1 MDCRR
6 NFGGKLI
13 VTKRMTPKSMLAILL
28 GILSVAMV
36 QANALAENQENSGS
50 AQSLFADTLAV
61 WQLGDM
67 NDSSGR
73 NNTLKL
79 NGEAKIGVGL
89 KGREY
94 EESLKRQGDGKAAVF
109 DRKGSFV
116 IEAQRVKNLRPS
128 GDALTFCIRARLSG
142 PGGLFFS
149 DYFSLVTF
157 DKGLVIAF
165 LGSETPEGKVY
176 REIPL
181 GFIKF
186 NQWHDLIIRYG
197 GDKLELFS
205 DGELLN
211 VVLIKERLC
220 SPFESVAA
228 MGCFRAYRT
237 TRTIR
242 QMAGMVDHLFLWDR
256 AITDQEV
263 ALLSGRESLKPQVAA
278 SDADKCIKAYN
289 DFFDAS
295 VARDIEACKR
305 LDLEMRKF
313 MDRDMNRPKYH
324 ITAPM
329 GWMFDPA
336 GAFYYQGNYHVY
348 TYRNVYARTEYC
360 SLDHY
365 VSTDLINWRQWP
377 IGVWADSAWDVYSIR
392 LANHFIDDDGVPT
405 MIYTS
410 WGYGERGRYGIILR
424 SYDNLLTYGSK
435 QSGGKQDAFGF
446 AIGDSQTWKDGDTWY
461 TMTAKHRKSPGDL
474 GAALLL
480 FSSPDLKNWT
490 EIGPIFYFRKQPD
503 SLKARPAGEPLSNSM
518 RNTINRAEQGRA
530 EFTYLIPF
538 GDKHVLLAGVRPVRY
553 WVGTFDKKRFIFTP
567 DDSQGKLLNYLDY
580 FYCFNPMIV
589 DSQGPD
595 GATRRVMMAL
605 ESRVSGSVDGLPWF
619 GVLVLPRSIRL
630 ADGRLIQEPVAETR
644 QLRGR
649 HFSQS
654 NIVVMPGATG
664 LIKKNEGDTLEII
677 AEFEPGDARLFGLK
691 VRMSADGRQ
700 FARVFYDPATGTYGV
715 DGDITE
721 SPFKEQGQGPSYIAE
736 GQPVTIR
743 IFLDGSL
750 LEVFVNG
757 TTCTGMLEVDSSS
770 VSLDLFSVGG
780 TAKCKSLDIWEMKPV
795 WSGK

>member
-1 MDCRR
+1 M
-6 NFGGKLI
+6 
-13 VTKRMTPKSMLAILL
+13 TKRMTPKSMLAILL

-36 QANALAENQENSGS
+36 QVNAIAENQKNTGS

-94 EESLKRQGDGKAAVF
+94 EASLKRRGDGKAAVF
-109 DRKGSFV
+109 DRQGSLV

-142 PGGLFFS
+142 PGALFFS

-186 NQWHDLIIRYG
+186 NQWHDLIIRYD
-197 GDKLELFS
+197 GDKLECFA

-211 VVLIKERLC
+211 AVLIKERLC
-220 SPFESVAA
+220 SPFESAA
-228 MGCFRAYRT
+228 NIGCFRAYRA

-242 QMAGMVDHLFLWDR
+242 QMIGIVDHLFLWDR
-256 AITDQEV
+256 AITDKEV
-263 ALLSGRESLKPQVAA
+263 ALLSGRDSLKPQAA
-278 SDADKCIKAYN
+278 LSDADRCVRAYN

-305 LDLEMRKF
+305 LDLEMRNF
-313 MDRDMNRPKYH
+313 MDRDAARPKYH

-336 GAFYYQGNYHVY
+336 GAYYYRGNYHVY
-348 TYRNVYARTEYC
+348 TYRNVYARLEYN

-365 VSTDLINWRQWP
+365 VSKDLINWRQWP

-392 LANHFIDDDGVPT
+392 LANHFIDDNGVPT

-410 WGYGERGRYGIILR
+410 LGSGARGRYGVLAR
-424 SYDNLLTYGSK
+424 SYDNLLSYGSK
-435 QSGGKQDAFGF
+435 QGGGKQDAFGF
-446 AIGDSQTWKDGDTWY
+446 AIGDSQTWKDGDIWY
-461 TMTAKHRKSPGDL
+461 TITAKHAENPSDL
-474 GAALLL
+474 GDALTM

-490 EIGPIFYFRKQPD
+490 EIGPIFYFRKQLD
-503 SLKARPAGEPLSNSM
+503 SLKARPVDEPPSIGM
-518 RNTINRAEQGRA
+518 RNTAIRAEQGRA
-530 EFTYLIPF
+530 EFPYLIPF
-538 GDKHVLLAGVRPVRY
+538 GDKHVLMAGARPVRY
-553 WVGTFDKKRFIFTP
+553 WVGTFDKEQYVFAP
-567 DDSQGKLLNYLDY
+567 DDPKGKLLNYLDY

-589 DSQGPD
+589 DSKGPD
-595 GATRRVMMAL
+595 GSARRVMMAL
-605 ESRVSGSVDGLPWF
+605 ESRVRGSVEGLPWY

-630 ADGRLIQEPVAETR
+630 EAGRLIQEPVAETK

-654 NIVVMPGATG
+654 NIAVTPNAKG
-664 LIKKNEGDTLEII
+664 LIKKDKGDTLEII
-677 AEFEPGDARLFGLK
+677 AEFEPGDAEVFGLK
-691 VRMSADGRQ
+691 VRMSDDGKD
-700 FARVFYDPATGTYGV
+700 FARIFYDTSTGNYGV
-715 DGDITE
+715 DGNISE
-721 SPFKEQGQGPSYIAE
+721 SPFKEQGQGPSYIAK
-736 GQPVTIR
+736 GQPVTMR

-757 TTCTGMLEVDSSS
+757 TTCTGKLELDSSS
-770 VSLDLFSVGG
+770 VGLDLFSIGG
-780 TAKCKSLDIWEMKPV
+780 SAKCKRLDIWEMKPA
-795 WSGK
+795 WSGQLSTDFVR